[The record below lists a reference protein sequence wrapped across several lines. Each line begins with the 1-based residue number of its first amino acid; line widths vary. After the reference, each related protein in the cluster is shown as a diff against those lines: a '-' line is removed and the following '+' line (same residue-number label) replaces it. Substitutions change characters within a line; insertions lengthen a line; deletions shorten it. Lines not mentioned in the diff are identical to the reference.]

1 MNKSIDFNALKSAF
15 VLRRVSNMAQ
25 RFLNVI
31 YFVGFRLLTVISYKF
46 TISPLSFSRKCDML
60 WSATERGAK
69 TYDQTRTVYEPYPS
83 VYRNIAC
90 IRNCCAVVMLWL
102 LTEWVI
108 IVWKMFSF
116 FTSERVLCKIEIM
129 SDGKGGITEK
139 EKQARHSRNNFINN
153 SVFFAVHDS
162 RS

>member
-1 MNKSIDFNALKSAF
+1 MSRIEHGTE
-15 VLRRVSNMAQ
+15 VSY
-25 RFLNVI
+25 VI
-31 YFVGFRLLTVISYKF
+31 YFVEFRLLTVISYKF
-46 TISPLSFSRKCDML
+46 TILTSSFSRKSAIL
-60 WSATERGAK
+60 WSAMERGAK
-69 TYDQTRTVYEPYPS
+69 TYDQTRTVYEPYPPI
-83 VYRNIAC
+83 YRNIAC
-90 IRNCCAVVMLWL
+90 IRNYFAVVVLWPL
-102 LTEWVI
+102 AEWVI

>member
-15 VLRRVSNMAQ
+15 ILRRVSNMAQ

-60 WSATERGAK
+60 WSATERGQRLMIK
-69 TYDQTRTVYEPYPS
+69 RELYM
-83 VYRNIAC
+83 NIAC
-90 IRNCCAVVMLWL
+90 IRNYFAVVVLWL
-102 LTEWVI
+102 LAEWVI